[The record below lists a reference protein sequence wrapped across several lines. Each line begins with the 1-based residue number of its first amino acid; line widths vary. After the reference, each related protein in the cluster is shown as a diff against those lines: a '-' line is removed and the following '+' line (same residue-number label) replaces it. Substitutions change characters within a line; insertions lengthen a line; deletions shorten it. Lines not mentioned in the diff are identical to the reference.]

1 LLAYIYIFEFRNLT
15 LTSIFFNDLDIKSSL
30 LHKGKFKDFITNI
43 FRDENR
49 KLERVDII
57 FCQDAYLLE
66 LNKKFLNHNFYTDTL
81 TFVLSKANEPLLGEI
96 YISIDR
102 IKANSNDF
110 RDTYQNELAR
120 VVIHGCLHLCGY
132 ADKPKNQ
139 ALLMIKR
146 QEEYLINWFV
156 SRET

>member
-1 LLAYIYIFEFRNLT
+1 M
-15 LTSIFFNDLDIKSSL
+15 TSIFFNDLDTKSSL
-30 LHKGKFKDFITNI
+30 LHKRKFKDFIANI

-49 KLERVDII
+49 WLERVDII
-57 FCQDAYLLE
+57 FCSDAYLLD

-81 TFVLSKANEPLLGEI
+81 TFVLSKANEPLLGEV

-102 IKANSNDF
+102 IKANSIDF

-132 ADKPKNQ
+132 EDKPTNQ
-139 ALLMIKR
+139 ALMIKR

>member
-1 LLAYIYIFEFRNLT
+1 LLAYIFIFEFRNLT

-30 LHKGKFKDFITNI
+30 LHKRKFKGFITKI

-49 KLERVDII
+49 RLERVDII
-57 FCQDAYLLE
+57 FCSDAYLLK

-81 TFVLSKANEPLLGEI
+81 TFVLSKANELLLGEV
-96 YISIDR
+96 YISINR

-132 ADKPKNQ
+132 ADKPKKE

-146 QEEYLINWFV
+146 QEEYLIDWFV

>member
-1 LLAYIYIFEFRNLT
+1 M
-15 LTSIFFNDLDIKSSL
+15 TSIFFNDLDIKSSF
-30 LHKGKFKDFITNI
+30 LHKRKFKDFITNI

-49 KLERVDII
+49 RVERVDII
-57 FCQDAYLLE
+57 FCQDPYILD
-66 LNKKFLNHNFYTDTL
+66 LNKNFLNHNFYTDTL
-81 TFVLSKANEPLLGEI
+81 TFLLSKANEPLLGEV

-132 ADKPKNQ
+132 ADKPKKE
-139 ALLMIKR
+139 ALLMITR
-146 QEEYLINWFV
+146 QEKYLTNWFV